1 MSSREVRAVSFS
13 SRVKEELIPQP
24 LEKPCCVLAETAALT
39 QATGTLGFLGAGRLS
54 VTWRMENAALARR
67 VFRLL
72 REGIGLKPQLHFV
85 EHARLGGRRTCV
97 LTVEGED
104 AETLLVALRMA
115 EREPDGQVRLRHT
128 SPRPSL
134 GKDCCRRAYLRG
146 AFLGCGSINEPEKS
160 YRLECAAA
168 DMGLA
173 QSVQR
178 ALAHGGVE
186 SKVFERRGHWVVYL
200 HRAQD
205 LADTLAMM
213 GASRAVMELEN
224 LRITKQMR
232 SNANRASNCDE
243 GNSEKQVTSAH
254 RQVDAIKLVSI
265 HRGLYTLP
273 PALQEIARL
282 RLEHPEV
289 TLEEL
294 GQLAE
299 PPVGRAAVHHRLK
312 RLEAL
317 AGEIEASWDK
327 AEEEKHETE
336 RSIDA

>member
-1 MSSREVRAVSFS
+1 MSFS
-13 SRVKEELIPQP
+13 SRVKEELIPRP
-24 LEKPCCVLAETAALT
+24 LDRRCCVLAETAALT

-72 REGIGLKPQLHFV
+72 KEGIGLRPQLHFV

-97 LTVEGED
+97 LTVDGED

-115 EREPDGQVRLRHT
+115 EREPDGQVRLKHT
-128 SPRPSL
+128 SPRPAL
-134 GKDCCRRAYLRG
+134 NKDCCRRAYLRG

-160 YRLECAAA
+160 YRLECAATDA
-168 DMGLA
+168 GLA

-178 ALAHGGVE
+178 VLAHGGIE
-186 SKVFERRGHWVVYL
+186 GKVFERRGHWVAYI

-205 LADTLAMM
+205 LADALAMM

-232 SNANRASNCDE
+232 GDANRASNCDE
-243 GNSEKQVTSAH
+243 GNSEKQITSAH
-254 RQVDAIKLVSI
+254 RQIDAIKLVSI
-265 HRGLYTLP
+265 HRGLFTLSP
-273 PALQEIARL
+273 VLQETARL

-294 GQLAE
+294 GQLME
-299 PPVGRAAVHHRLK
+299 PPVGRSAVHHRLK
-312 RLEAL
+312 RLEQI
-317 AGEIEASWDK
+317 AGEIEASW
-327 AEEEKHETE
+327 EKENAPGSE
-336 RSIDA
+336 

>member
-1 MSSREVRAVSFS
+1 MSFS
-13 SRVKEELIPQP
+13 SRVKEELIPRP
-24 LEKPCCVLAETAALT
+24 LEKHCCVLAETAALT
-39 QATGTLGFLGAGRLS
+39 QATGTLGFLGAGRLN

-72 REGIGLKPQLHFV
+72 KEGIGLKPQLHFV

-115 EREPDGQVRLRHT
+115 EREADGQVRLKHT

-146 AFLGCGSINEPEKS
+146 AFLGSGSINEPEKS
-160 YRLECAAA
+160 YRLECAAM
-168 DMGLA
+168 DVSVA

-178 ALAHGGVE
+178 VLGHSGVE
-186 SKVFERRGHWVVYL
+186 AKVFERRGHWVAYI

-205 LADTLAMM
+205 LADSLALM

-232 SNANRASNCDE
+232 GDANRASNCDE
-243 GNSEKQVTSAH
+243 GNSEKQLASAH
-254 RQVDAIKLVSI
+254 RQMDAIKLVSI
-265 HRGLYTLP
+265 HRGLFTLS
-273 PALQEIARL
+273 PALQEAARL

-289 TLEEL
+289 SLEEL
-294 GQLAE
+294 GQMMNPA
-299 PPVGRAAVHHRLK
+299 VSRAAVHHRLK
-312 RLEAL
+312 KLEQIA
-317 AGEIEASWDK
+317 AQIEAGWEAS
-327 AEEEKHETE
+327 EGE
-336 RSIDA
+336 RPAG

>member
-1 MSSREVRAVSFS
+1 
-13 SRVKEELIPQP
+13 
-24 LEKPCCVLAETAALT
+24 
-39 QATGTLGFLGAGRLS
+39 
-54 VTWRMENAALARR
+54 
-67 VFRLL
+67 
-72 REGIGLKPQLHFV
+72 
-85 EHARLGGRRTCV
+85 
-97 LTVEGED
+97 
-104 AETLLVALRMA
+104 
-115 EREPDGQVRLRHT
+115 
-128 SPRPSL
+128 
-134 GKDCCRRAYLRG
+134 
-146 AFLGCGSINEPEKS
+146 
-160 YRLECAAA
+160 
-168 DMGLA
+168 
-173 QSVQR
+173 
-178 ALAHGGVE
+178 
-186 SKVFERRGHWVVYL
+186 
-200 HRAQD
+200 
-205 LADTLAMM
+205 M

-336 RSIDA
+336 RSINA